1 MFFVYNI
8 YNSYSYLFTNNIMY
22 ISHLY
27 LLNLF
32 FYIELMNKY
41 INRKKSIK

>member
-8 YNSYSYLFTNNIMY
+8 YNFYSYLFANNIMY

-27 LLNLF
+27 LLNLL
-32 FYIELMNKY
+32 FYIELMNK
-41 INRKKSIK
+41 NFFG